1 MQNDMDKGTFSKL
14 FMAGACML
22 PTIILAII
30 WFVGGGKV
38 IEATMFEEVAK
49 WVFMDGAITLFI
61 ALPFGYI
68 LAPFVW
74 HCIYDKRG
82 RDSGSMD

>member
-1 MQNDMDKGTFSKL
+1 MDKKTFCKL
-14 FMAGACML
+14 FMAGMLML
-22 PTIILAII
+22 PTIILLIA

-38 IEATMFEEVAK
+38 VEASMFEEVAK
-49 WVFMDGAITLFI
+49 WVFMDGAITAFI

-74 HCIYDKRG
+74 HWIYDKKG
-82 RDSGSMD
+82 KDSGSAG